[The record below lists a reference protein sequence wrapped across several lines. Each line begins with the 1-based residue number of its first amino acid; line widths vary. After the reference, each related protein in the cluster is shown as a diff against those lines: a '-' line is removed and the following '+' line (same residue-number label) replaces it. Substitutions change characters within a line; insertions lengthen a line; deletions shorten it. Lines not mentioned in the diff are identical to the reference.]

1 MPSRTF
7 MARSEKS
14 MTGFKGSKDRL
25 TLLRA
30 NAASDFNLKPMLI
43 YHLKILRSLRIL
55 LDLLYLCSASGTIK
69 PG

>member
-43 YHLKILRSLRIL
+43 YHLKILRSLRIML
-55 LDLLYLCSASGTIK
+55 NLHSAL
-69 PG
+69 

>member
-1 MPSRTF
+1 MFYYWKKMPSRTF

-43 YHLKILRSLRIL
+43 YHLKILRSLRIML
-55 LDLLYLCSASGTIK
+55 NLHSAL
-69 PG
+69 